1 MAGLS
6 PYGLQVEDAKRKAQE
21 QAQKRTE
28 YVKNLR
34 QNRPDFSPELIN
46 KFADSVA
53 PMGQNFI
60 VQPKQTDKLN
70 FAEPEQTTQST
81 EPQLGLTKA
90 AQSAPT

>member
-6 PYGLQVEDAKRKAQE
+6 PYGLQVEEAKRKAQE

-46 KFADSVA
+46 KFADSVS
-53 PMGQNFI
+53 PM
-60 VQPKQTDKLN
+60 
-70 FAEPEQTTQST
+70 
-81 EPQLGLTKA
+81 
-90 AQSAPT
+90 